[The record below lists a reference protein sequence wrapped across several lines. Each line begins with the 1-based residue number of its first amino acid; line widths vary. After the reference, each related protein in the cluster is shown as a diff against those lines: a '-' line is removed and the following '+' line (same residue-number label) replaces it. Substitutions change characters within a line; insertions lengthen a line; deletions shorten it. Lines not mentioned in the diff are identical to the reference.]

1 MRAVFSRKE
10 PKIEAKEF
18 CVEKVIMLPAG
29 EYESFT
35 NHLMHRHDF
44 IRENVDFMYEKDGVR
59 HCLLVTGEGMEEG
72 VLVESEGSSYARY
85 FAFVPSVSGILEQ
98 EQAVKET
105 QTLSMIKESGQ
116 EEQAVREYI
125 ESRGDVPP
133 AIKKANRQQGKNS
146 VASGSAA
153 ENE

>member
-1 MRAVFSRKE
+1 MGRRNYESSIFQKRAEDR
-10 PKIEAKEF
+10 
-18 CVEKVIMLPAG
+18 G
-29 EYESFT
+29 ERILCGKGYESFT
-35 NHLMHRHDF
+35 NHLMHKHDF
-44 IRENVDFMYEKDGVR
+44 IRENLDFMYEKDGVR

-116 EEQAVREYI
+116 EEQAGMVL
-125 ESRGDVPP
+125 S
-133 AIKKANRQQGKNS
+133 
-146 VASGSAA
+146 
-153 ENE
+153 

>member
-35 NHLMHRHDF
+35 NHLMHKHDF

-59 HCLLVTGEGMEEG
+59 HC
-72 VLVESEGSSYARY
+72 LVESEGSSYARY

-116 EEQAVREYI
+116 EEQAGMVL
-125 ESRGDVPP
+125 S
-133 AIKKANRQQGKNS
+133 
-146 VASGSAA
+146 
-153 ENE
+153 

>member
-35 NHLMHRHDF
+35 NHLMHRYDF

-116 EEQAVREYI
+116 EEQAGMVL
-125 ESRGDVPP
+125 S
-133 AIKKANRQQGKNS
+133 
-146 VASGSAA
+146 
-153 ENE
+153 

>member
-35 NHLMHRHDF
+35 NHLMHKHDF

-59 HCLLVTGEGMEEG
+59 HWLSRLLFLILCLPAPSAGCSLLSCASHSLGFLLLICCLLW
-72 VLVESEGSSYARY
+72 S
-85 FAFVPSVSGILEQ
+85 FHPNPCISVQCGKHRFQILY
-98 EQAVKET
+98 
-105 QTLSMIKESGQ
+105 
-116 EEQAVREYI
+116 RH
-125 ESRGDVPP
+125 P
-133 AIKKANRQQGKNS
+133 AA
-146 VASGSAA
+146 
-153 ENE
+153 

>member
-10 PKIEAKEF
+10 LKIEAKEF

-35 NHLMHRHDF
+35 NHLMHKHDF

-105 QTLSMIKESGQ
+105 QTLSMIKERGQ
-116 EEQAVREYI
+116 EEQAGMVL
-125 ESRGDVPP
+125 S
-133 AIKKANRQQGKNS
+133 
-146 VASGSAA
+146 
-153 ENE
+153 

>member
-29 EYESFT
+29 E
-35 NHLMHRHDF
+35 HDF

-59 HCLLVTGEGMEEG
+59 HCLLVTREGMEEG

-116 EEQAVREYI
+116 EEQAGMVL
-125 ESRGDVPP
+125 S
-133 AIKKANRQQGKNS
+133 
-146 VASGSAA
+146 
-153 ENE
+153 

>member
-1 MRAVFSRKE
+1 MGRRNYESSIFQKRAEDRGE
-10 PKIEAKEF
+10 RIL
-18 CVEKVIMLPAG
+18 CGKVIMLPAG

-35 NHLMHRHDF
+35 NHLMHKHDF

-116 EEQAVREYI
+116 EEQAGMVL
-125 ESRGDVPP
+125 S
-133 AIKKANRQQGKNS
+133 
-146 VASGSAA
+146 
-153 ENE
+153 